1 MQSEYMYVEYER
13 MSKVGINLIFNR
25 CKENNRGSESSE
37 TVYFVLLWQCYMSNA
52 IAIAAR
58 PAIPVA
64 GAIPAAALVEDGLAD
79 VEDSEADAEAE
90 AEPEAETVVVVALD
104 SEAAGLEADAEAES
118 NLVDAS
124 DSKRDAPLVKVG
136 TSVFKVVV
144 EVK

>member
-1 MQSEYMYVEYER
+1 
-13 MSKVGINLIFNR
+13 
-25 CKENNRGSESSE
+25 
-37 TVYFVLLWQCYMSNA
+37 MSNA

-79 VEDSEADAEAE
+79 AEDSEADAEAE
-90 AEPEAETVVVVALD
+90 AEPDAETVVVVVA
-104 SEAAGLEADAEAES
+104 EAAGLDADAEAES

-136 TSVFKVVV
+136 TSVFNIVVD
-144 EVK
+144 VK